1 MTSQSNLNNSLEQ
14 VYSHPALGTMRVTE
28 INDQPAFCLADI
40 CKILGLGNTS
50 KVKSRLDNSRCY
62 AIDLADIEGIDLL
75 NPRKQ
80 VATFVDESN
89 LYRCIIRS
97 RKPCATPF
105 QDWICKE
112 VLPAI
117 RRTGGYMIE
126 QPHESNEE
134 LLARAL
140 SVAQDTLN
148 RREERLRSLESENL
162 QLSDSNAKL
171 VSCNRHQHEIIGG
184 LTRNITLADMRQRLV
199 QIMRKRSRYTG
210 YWSLLYGEFDK
221 KFHINVA
228 FRMRNAQFKGSQLD
242 YIADKLDMLPEL
254 FDLACKL
261 FEGTYDDLIDSWSK
275 TVKSIVQDDE

>member
-1 MTSQSNLNNSLEQ
+1 
-14 VYSHPALGTMRVTE
+14 
-28 INDQPAFCLADI
+28 
-40 CKILGLGNTS
+40 
-50 KVKSRLDNSRCY
+50 
-62 AIDLADIEGIDLL
+62 
-75 NPRKQ
+75 
-80 VATFVDESN
+80 
-89 LYRCIIRS
+89 
-97 RKPCATPF
+97 
-105 QDWICKE
+105 
-112 VLPAI
+112 
-117 RRTGGYMIE
+117 MIE

-210 YWSLLYGEFDK
+210 YWSLLYSEFDK